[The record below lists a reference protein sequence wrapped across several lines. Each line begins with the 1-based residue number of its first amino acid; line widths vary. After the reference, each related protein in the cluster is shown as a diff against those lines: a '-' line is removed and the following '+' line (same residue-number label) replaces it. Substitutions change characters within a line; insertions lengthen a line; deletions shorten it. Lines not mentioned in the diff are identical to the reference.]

1 MRSFTALS
9 LASLVFLLLLS
20 CASTKVEGPLFATEE
35 PGAGSCMLYIANEKG
50 MEGYPGGLTVKVLS
64 YDPDIGE
71 KTRELGNV
79 PMGGY
84 MALRLE
90 AGKRYIL
97 EFSRNYTLLFSGAES
112 SSSYVMLSG
121 KLRTASDG
129 EGTSFSV
136 ANGLFSSRLV
146 IYGILKGA
154 TIDALKAMPNNA
166 SVPGELKEYK
176 KVGGFAL

>member
-1 MRSFTALS
+1 
-9 LASLVFLLLLS
+9 
-20 CASTKVEGPLFATEE
+20 
-35 PGAGSCMLYIANEKG
+35 
-50 MEGYPGGLTVKVLS
+50 
-64 YDPDIGE
+64 
-71 KTRELGNV
+71 
-79 PMGGY
+79 